1 MEARKKCAVES
12 DYVYFIPGRN
22 PLIEPN
28 NVGVLADV
36 ENESTGTRSKPVG
49 INHGPQPLLGSNQPL
64 ASLALSFHRFSFHLA
79 LFSLRSF
86 FSFFFLAWYPL
97 SLSLAF
103 YSDTREHVCVDVSSF
118 TPARG
123 GNAPFVVIFQTREAY
138 GVPKWPHLAVS

>member
-86 FSFFFLAWYPL
+86 FSFFFSLGIL
-97 SLSLAF
+97 SLFLWHF
-103 YSDTREHVCVDVSSF
+103 IRTRASTCAS
-118 TPARG
+118 T
-123 GNAPFVVIFQTREAY
+123 
-138 GVPKWPHLAVS
+138 